1 MSIPRFAIHRPVT
14 MFMISAVIVLLGAIS
29 LIRLPVDLMPDVS
42 FPSLTVRVTYPG
54 VGPREIEETI
64 TRPIEQAVSAVA
76 GLEQLTSSSQEGS
89 SRVSLNFAYGTD
101 LNVVADDVRSRLDRV
116 RGRLPEDADPPVL
129 FKFDATQ
136 FPIVWIG
143 VEGEMSDVALRE
155 VAEQELSRRLERVPG
170 VASVD
175 VSGGRRRQIRVE
187 LSREKITALDLSVD
201 RVVSLLR
208 TENQNIPVGE
218 IDEGDMTFLLRSPGQ
233 FTDLEDIRSLTVMTK
248 AGVPVYMRDIAE
260 VKDTTEDVRSVVR
273 VNGKPGV
280 RLMVRKQSGENTV
293 AVARA
298 VHAEMDRINRE
309 MQSVK
314 LTITNDTS
322 VFIEQSIASVREA
335 VMLGSILVIVI
346 IFGFLR
352 SWRST
357 LIICT
362 SIPISIVGTFA
373 LLYFAGFT
381 LNTMTFGGLALGVG
395 MIVDASIVVLENTQR
410 HMEMGKSRLQAAID
424 GSEEIWSAILAS
436 TLTHVAVFVPLFF
449 LSGVS
454 SVLFKQLSIVVIFS
468 LSMSLF
474 VAVTLVPVLC
484 SKLMS
489 LPRPA
494 EERTGITG
502 ALFNASERGLNRL
515 DESYRRLLHFALG
528 HRALALGAGAG
539 LFVLALALMPLLTY
553 ELLPQTDEGEVTVDV
568 EMAVGTRIE
577 RTAAVLIRLEDMIRQ
592 SVPEAQTLITSGGG
606 GGMGG
611 PGGGGSTHR
620 GNINIRLVPK
630 AERNRSNDE
639 IAQALRRQLS
649 GLPGVIIRARP
660 SGGNWVLSRVLGGGS
675 DSRLSL
681 EIRGDDL
688 DDSRRLAVEAR
699 EVMRA
704 TPGVADVRLGR
715 EEGRPELAIR
725 IDRNKA
731 ASFGLTV
738 SGVANVLR
746 TNIAGTQAAYYRE
759 RGNEYPIIVRL
770 REEDRERVA
779 DVDDLLVS
787 TPSGQVVQ
795 AKNLLQVRPES
806 GPVEIERKNQERIQ
820 RVNAEIET
828 TLSEAVEAVQA
839 RLPQL
844 RIPRDFSVGFGAEV
858 EEQTRAFR
866 QLQLL
871 LILAIVLVYAVMA
884 SQYESFRD
892 PFIIMFSIPLAAIG
906 VVGGLVL
913 TDTAFSLQAYIGVI
927 MLAGIVVSNAILLV
941 DYTNTLRHRDNVP
954 LREAVELAGRTR
966 LRPILMTSLTTVL
979 GLVPMGLG
987 YGEGAELQAPLAR
1000 VVIFGLSASTLITL
1014 VFVPCMYTIFE
1025 EGLAGLRKS
1034 LPHAHVAATESAA
1047 GK

>member
-14 MFMISAVIVLLGAIS
+14 MFMISAVIVLLGTIS

-42 FPSLTVRVTYPG
+42 FPSLTVRVSYPG

-64 TRPIEQAVSAVA
+64 TRPIEQAMAAVA
-76 GLEQLTSSSQEGS
+76 GLEQLNSNSNEGS
-89 SRVSLNFAYGTD
+89 SRVTLNFAYGTD
-101 LNVVADDVRSRLDRV
+101 LNVAADDVRSRLDRV

-143 VEGEMSDVALRE
+143 VEGEMTDVQLRE
-155 VAEQELSRRLERVPG
+155 LAENDLARRLERVPG
-170 VASVD
+170 VASAD

-187 LSREKITALDLSVD
+187 LSKEKITALDLSVD
-201 RVVSLLR
+201 RVVNLLR
-208 TENQNIPVGE
+208 TENQNIPLGE

-233 FTDLEDIRSLTVMTK
+233 FVNLDDIRNLVVVTK
-248 AGVPVYMRDIAE
+248 GGTPVYMRDIAE
-260 VKDTTEDVRSVVR
+260 VRDTTEDVRSVVR

-280 RLMVRKQSGENTV
+280 RLQVRKQSGENTV
-293 AVARA
+293 EVARA
-298 VHAEMDRINRE
+298 VRAEIDRINRE
-309 MQSVK
+309 MQGIK
-314 LTITNDTS
+314 LTVTNDSS
-322 VFIEQSIASVREA
+322 VFIEQSIGSVREA
-335 VMLGSILVIVI
+335 VMLGSVLVIVI
-346 IFGFLR
+346 IFAFLR

-449 LSGVS
+449 LAGVS
-454 SVLFKQLSIVVIFS
+454 SILFKQLSIVVIFS

-484 SKLMS
+484 SKLMTVP
-489 LPRPA
+489 LPADQR
-494 EERTGITG
+494 RGVTG
-502 ALFNASERGLNRL
+502 ALYGWSERALEML
-515 DESYRRLLHFALG
+515 DNGYRRLLETALH
-528 HRALALGAGAG
+528 HRPTVLAAGAG
-539 LFVLALALMPLLTY
+539 LFVAAILLMPLMSY
-553 ELLPQTDEGEVTVDV
+553 ELLPQTDEGEVTVDA
-568 EMAVGTRIE
+568 ELAVGTRIE
-577 RTAAVLIRLEDMIRQ
+577 RTQAVLLRLEDMVRQ
-592 SVPEAQTLITSGGG
+592 HVPEAQTIITSGGG

-611 PGGGGSTHR
+611 GPGGGSTHR
-620 GNINIRLVPK
+620 GSINIRLTPRS
-630 AERNRSNDE
+630 ERTRSNDE

-675 DSRLSL
+675 DSRLAL

-688 DDSRRLAVEAR
+688 EDSRRLALEAR
-699 EVMRA
+699 ELMRS
-704 TPGVADVRLGR
+704 TPGIADVRLGR
-715 EEGRPELAIR
+715 EEGRPELAVR
-725 IDRNKA
+725 VDRDKA
-731 ASFGLTV
+731 AALGLTV
-738 SGVANVLR
+738 SGVANTIR
-746 TNIAGTQAAYYRE
+746 TNVAGTQAAYYRE
-759 RGNEYPIIVRL
+759 RGMEYPIIVRL
-770 REEDRERVA
+770 REEDRSRVV
-779 DVDDLLVS
+779 DVDSLLVS

-795 AKNLLQVRPES
+795 AKNLMRVEPES
-806 GPVEIERKNQERIQ
+806 GPVEIERKNQERIS
-820 RVNAEIET
+820 RVNAELET
-828 TLSEAVEAVQA
+828 SLSEAVQAVQA
-839 RLPQL
+839 RLNEL

-884 SQYESFRD
+884 SQYESLRD

-906 VVGGLVL
+906 VVAGLVI
-913 TDTAFSLQAYIGVI
+913 TNTAFSLQAYIGVI

-941 DYTNTLRHRDNVP
+941 DYTNTLRHRDQVP
-954 LREAVELAGRTR
+954 LREAVVRAGRTR
-966 LRPILMTSLTTVL
+966 LRPILMTTLTTVL
-979 GLVPMGLG
+979 GLVPMALGL
-987 YGEGAELQAPLAR
+987 GEGAELQAPLAR
-1000 VVIFGLSASTLITL
+1000 VVIFGLTASTLITL
-1014 VFVPCMYTIFE
+1014 VFVPCMYTLFE
-1025 EGLAGLRKS
+1025 EGLTGLLRRAPS
-1034 LPHAHVAATESAA
+1034 PAVAEGSVA
-1047 GK
+1047 K

>member
-1 MSIPRFAIHRPVT
+1 
-14 MFMISAVIVLLGAIS
+14 VIVLLGAIS
-29 LIRLPVDLMPDVS
+29 LLRLPVDLMPDVS
-42 FPSLTVRVTYPG
+42 FPSLTVRVSYPG
-54 VGPREIEETI
+54 VGPREIEEAI
-64 TRPIEQAVSAVA
+64 TRPIEQAMSAVA
-76 GLEQLTSSSQEGS
+76 GLEQLTSNSSEGS
-89 SRVSLNFAYGTD
+89 SRVTLNFAYGTD
-101 LNVVADDVRSRLDRV
+101 LNVAADDVRSRLDRV
-116 RGRLPEDADPPVL
+116 RGRLPDDADPPVL

-143 VEGEMSDVALRE
+143 VEGEMNDVQLRE
-155 VAEQELSRRLERVPG
+155 VAENDLARRLERVPG

-187 LSREKITALDLSVD
+187 LTREKITALDLSVD
-201 RVVSLLR
+201 RVVNLLR

-233 FTDLEDIRSLTVMTK
+233 FTDLDDIRGLVVVTK
-248 AGVPVYMRDIAE
+248 AGVPVYLRDIAE
-260 VKDTTEDVRSVVR
+260 VRDGTEDVRSVVR

-293 AVARA
+293 AVAAA
-298 VHAEMDRINRE
+298 VRDEMDRINRE
-309 MQSVK
+309 MQGVK
-314 LTITNDTS
+314 LTLTNDSS
-322 VFIEQSIASVREA
+322 VYIQQSIGSVREA

-346 IFGFLR
+346 IFSFLR

-410 HMEMGKSRLQAAID
+410 HLEMGKSRMQAAID
-424 GSEEIWSAILAS
+424 GSEEIWSAIFAS

-449 LSGVS
+449 LAGVS

-484 SKLMS
+484 SKRLR
-489 LPRPA
+489 LPTP
-494 EERTGITG
+494 EHERKGVIG
-502 ALFNASERGLNRL
+502 ALYNASERGFQRV
-515 DESYRRLLHFALG
+515 DDFYRGALE
-528 HRALALGAGAG
+528 LALHHRPTVLAVGAA
-539 LFVLALALMPLLTY
+539 LFVAAVLLMPLMKY
-553 ELLPQTDEGEVTVDV
+553 ELLPQADEGEVTVDA
-568 EMAVGTRIE
+568 ELAVGTRIE
-577 RTAAVLIRLEDMIRQ
+577 RTRDVLLRLEDMIRQ
-592 SVPEAQTLITSGGG
+592 HVPEATTIITQAGG

-611 PGGGGSTHR
+611 GGGGGSTHR
-620 GNINIRLVPK
+620 GNINIRLTPRS
-630 AERNRSNDE
+630 ERDRSNDE

-649 GLPGVIIRARP
+649 GLPGVIVRARP

-675 DSRLSL
+675 DSRLAL

-688 DDSRRLAVEAR
+688 EDSRRLAIEAR
-699 EVMRA
+699 DLMRSV
-704 TPGVADVRLGR
+704 PGIADVRLGR

-725 IDRNKA
+725 VDRDKA
-731 ASFGLTV
+731 ASLGHTV
-738 SGVANVLR
+738 SGVANTLR
-746 TNIAGTQAAYYRE
+746 TNVAGTQAALFRE
-759 RGNEYPIIVRL
+759 RGMEYPIIVRL
-770 REEDRERVA
+770 REEDRSRVS
-779 DVDDLLVS
+779 DIDSLLVS
-787 TPSGQVVQ
+787 TPTGQVVQ
-795 AKNLLQVRPES
+795 AKNLMQVAPEA
-806 GPVEIERKNQERIQ
+806 GPVEIERKNQERIS

-828 TLSEAVEAVQA
+828 TLSEAVKGVQA
-839 RLPQL
+839 RINEL

-892 PFIIMFSIPLAAIG
+892 PFIIMFAIPLAAIG
-906 VVGGLVL
+906 VVGGLL
-913 TDTAFSLQAYIGVI
+913 ITNTAFSLQAYIGVI

-941 DYTNTLRHRDNVP
+941 DYTNILRRHDALA

-1000 VVIFGLSASTLITL
+1000 VVIFGLSASTVITL
-1014 VFVPCMYTIFE
+1014 VFVPCMYTLFE
-1025 EGLAGLRKS
+1025 EGLAGLRKR
-1034 LPHAHVAATESAA
+1034 AHGAAAVPAPEHAA

>member
-1 MSIPRFAIHRPVT
+1 MSIPRTAIHRPVT
-14 MFMISAVIVLLGAIS
+14 MFMISSVIVLLGAIS
-29 LIRLPVDLMPDVS
+29 LVKLPVDLMPDVS
-42 FPSLTVRVTYPG
+42 FPSLTVRVSYTG
-54 VGPREIEETI
+54 VGPREIEESI
-64 TRPIEQAVSAVA
+64 TRPIEQAVSATA
-76 GLEQLTSSSQEGS
+76 GLEQLNSTSSEGS
-89 SRVSLNFAYGTD
+89 SRVTLNFAYGTD

-116 RGRLPEDADPPVL
+116 RGRLPEDADPPIL
-129 FKFDATQ
+129 FKFDSTQ
-136 FPIVWIG
+136 FPIVWLG
-143 VEGEMSDVALRE
+143 LEGDMDDVKLRE
-155 VAEQELSRRLERVPG
+155 IAEQQLSRRLERVPG
-170 VASVD
+170 VAAVD
-175 VSGGRRRQIRVE
+175 VNGGRRRQIRVE

-201 RVVSLLR
+201 RVINLLR

-233 FTDLEDIRSLTVMTK
+233 FTNLEDIRGLTVMTK

-260 VKDTTEDVRSVVR
+260 VKDSTEDVRALVR
-273 VNGKPGV
+273 INGKPGV

-293 AVARA
+293 EVARA

-309 MQSVK
+309 MPGIK
-314 LTITNDTS
+314 LTLVNDTS

-335 VMLGSILVIVI
+335 VMLGSFLVILI
-346 IFGFLR
+346 IFAFLR

-362 SIPISIVGTFA
+362 SIPISIIGTFA
-373 LLYFAGFT
+373 LLYFGGFT

-410 HMEMGKSRLQAAID
+410 HLEMGKDPKTASID

-454 SVLFKQLSIVVIFS
+454 SVLFKELSIVVIFS

-484 SKLMS
+484 SLILK
-489 LPRPA
+489 P
-494 EERTGITG
+494 EHGVERTGVTG
-502 ALFNASERGLNRL
+502 TLFNASERALNRV
-515 DESYRRLLHFALG
+515 EETYRRFLH
-528 HRALALGAGAG
+528 LALNHRPTVLATGAG
-539 LFVLALALMPLLTY
+539 LFVLAVLLMPMLKY
-553 ELLPQTDEGEVTVDV
+553 ELLPQTDEGEVTVDI

-577 RTAAVLIRLEDMIRQ
+577 RTRDVLIRMEDMVKQ
-592 SVPEAQTLITSGGG
+592 AVPEMETLVSSAGGG
-606 GGMGG
+606 GFG
-611 PGGGGSTHR
+611 PGGGSTHR
-620 GNINIRLVPK
+620 GTLTVRLVPK
-630 AERNRSNDE
+630 SKRTRSNDE

-649 GLPGVIIRARP
+649 GQPGVIVRARP
-660 SGGNWVLSRVLGGGS
+660 SGGNFVLSRVLGGGS

-688 DDSRRLAVEAR
+688 DDSRRLALQAR
-699 EVMRA
+699 ELMQA

-725 IDRNKA
+725 VDRNKA
-731 ASFGLTV
+731 AVLGLTV
-738 SGVANVLR
+738 SGVANTLR
-746 TNIAGTQAAYYRE
+746 TNVAGTQAAIFRE

-770 REEDRERVA
+770 RDEDRQRVS

-787 TPSGQVVQ
+787 TPTGQVVQ
-795 AKNLLQVRPES
+795 AKNLMQVRPES

-820 RVNAEIET
+820 RVNAELEA

-844 RIPRDFSVGFGAEV
+844 NIPRDFSVGFGAEV
-858 EEQTRAFR
+858 EEQTKAFK

-871 LILAIVLVYAVMA
+871 LVLALVLVYAVMA
-884 SQYESFRD
+884 SQYESLRD
-892 PFIIMFSIPLAAIG
+892 PFIIMFSIPLGAIG
-906 VVGGLVL
+906 VVGGLMV
-913 TDTAFSLQAYIGVI
+913 TNTAFSLQAYIGVI

-941 DYTNTLRHRDNVP
+941 DYTNTLRHRDNMP
-954 LREAVELAGRTR
+954 LREAVEVAGRTR
-966 LRPILMTSLTTVL
+966 LRPILMTTLTTIL

-1014 VFVPCMYTIFE
+1014 VFVPCMYTLFE
-1025 EGLAGLRKS
+1025 EGLAGLRKGVA
-1034 LPHAHVAATESAA
+1034 HAPVAKEPVAAE
-1047 GK
+1047 